1 MTCLL
6 RSVSWQV
13 WLAAKTFVPT
23 KIISVDT
30 IVRPQQFHVGPP
42 SKVRFRTITIES
54 IVRPRLKPNP
64 VHWKAKFLEAIYKGF
79 SKLQLCAI
87 TLTSQKPARLSRLTK
102 TRATAFMTMRC
113 RYSSSLSGHSYFERL
128 GTGE

>member
-1 MTCLL
+1 MAVFAVSATYLDLAPVRKL
-6 RSVSWQV
+6 RRDS
-13 WLAAKTFVPT
+13 
-23 KIISVDT
+23 
-30 IVRPQQFHVGPP
+30 
-42 SKVRFRTITIES
+42 
-54 IVRPRLKPNP
+54 RLKPNP
-64 VHWKAKFLEAIYKGF
+64 VHWKTKFLEAINKGF